1 LCSSLRSSPAFAEA
15 AVLNGELASSLTNRP
30 AAHPDAPAPGT
41 DLPAHYAGCFA
52 CGLLE
57 GGLRLRFR
65 TGKDLT
71 LTGTF
76 RVERRHQGAPGLAH
90 GGVLAAVFDEAL
102 GALQVYFRE
111 PAVTANLSVDY
122 RKPVPVGSVLHV
134 RARVDG
140 REGRKLM
147 MSGTARLD
155 APDGPLA
162 ASATALYLV
171 VDDEHFT
178 RHTADGF
185 DQAINP

>member
-1 LCSSLRSSPAFAEA
+1 MA
-15 AVLNGELASSLTNRP
+15 APLANRP
-30 AAHPDAPAPGT
+30 APHPDAPAPGT

-52 CGLLE
+52 CGSLE

-65 TGKDLT
+65 TGEDLT
-71 LTGTF
+71 LMGTF

-102 GALQVYFRE
+102 GALQVYFRA

-155 APDGPLA
+155 APDGPLVA
-162 ASATALYLV
+162 AATALYLV
-171 VDDEHFT
+171 VDVERFP
-178 RHTADGF
+178 RHTGDGS
-185 DQAINP
+185 DQPGRHVNP

>member
-1 LCSSLRSSPAFAEA
+1 MATPLSQ
-15 AVLNGELASSLTNRP
+15 RP
-30 AAHPDAPAPGT
+30 ASHPDAPAPGT

-52 CGLLE
+52 CGSLE

-65 TGKDLT
+65 TGDDLT
-71 LTGTF
+71 LTSTF

-122 RKPVPVGSVLHV
+122 RKPVPVGSVLHIW
-134 RARVDG
+134 ARVDG
-140 REGRKLM
+140 REGRKIL
-147 MSGTARLD
+147 MSGAARLD

-162 ASATALYLV
+162 AAATALYLV

-178 RHTADGF
+178 RHTADGS
-185 DQAINP
+185 DKPERPVNP